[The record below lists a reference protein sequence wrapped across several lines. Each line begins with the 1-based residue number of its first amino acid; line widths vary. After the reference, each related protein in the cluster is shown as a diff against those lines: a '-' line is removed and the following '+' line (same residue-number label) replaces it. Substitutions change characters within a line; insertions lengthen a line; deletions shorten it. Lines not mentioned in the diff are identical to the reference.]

1 MLARLTFWV
10 LNRENTLSKIKFL
23 IGIHKIP
30 SVKFAIS
37 ETQFAK
43 ISSLEIFFYI
53 KGTKGIFNLTNS
65 KVRMLKSIENVS

>member
-1 MLARLTFWV
+1 MMARLTFWV

-43 ISSLEIFFYI
+43 ISSLEIFSHEN
-53 KGTKGIFNLTNS
+53 IFLY
-65 KVRMLKSIENVS
+65 KRYKRYF